1 MTAELSRKANQCAGG
16 AETAVRP
23 SIPPPRRPSI
33 PTIPSKGEGGRD
45 EEVETWC
52 SKRIVP
58 ASQLIGPAVSS
69 RKTESAGGDVD
80 ILLVRG
86 DTCLSVCDAKEAKDD
101 RPN

>member
-1 MTAELSRKANQCAGG
+1 MTVESESESMRTQSRT
-16 AETAVRP
+16 ETAVRP
-23 SIPPPRRPSI
+23 SIPPRRRPRI

-52 SKRIVP
+52 SKRIDP